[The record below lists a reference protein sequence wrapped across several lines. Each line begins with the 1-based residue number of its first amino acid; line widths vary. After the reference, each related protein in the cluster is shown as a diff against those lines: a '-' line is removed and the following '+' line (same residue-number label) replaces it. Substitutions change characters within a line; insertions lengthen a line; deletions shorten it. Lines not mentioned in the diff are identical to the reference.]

1 MPSSYTSSLRLT
13 LPATGE
19 LSGTWGT
26 TVNTGITE
34 LTDAAIAG
42 YLSIAMTDADYT
54 LTVASGATDQ
64 ARRMMLNMTGSLS
77 VARNVI
83 CPSVS
88 KLYVIKNSTTNG
100 FAITL
105 KTFAG
110 TGISVPN
117 GKTMFLLCNGT
128 DVVDAITNFSAL
140 TLGAALPATSGGT
153 GQSSYAVGDIVYA
166 DTTTTLSKLADVA
179 TGNSLISGG
188 VGVAP
193 SWGKIG
199 LTTHVSGTLPVANG
213 GTGITS
219 FGTGIATWLGTPSS
233 ANLAAAV
240 TDETGSGALVFG
252 TSPTITSASLVT
264 PALGTPA
271 SGNFSTGTFT
281 WPTFNQNTTGTAAGL
296 SVTLVATSGGTGQSS
311 YAVGDLLYA
320 STTTALSKLADV
332 ATGNSL
338 ISGGVGVAPSWG
350 KIGLTTHVS
359 GTLPVANGGTGIT
372 SFGTGVATWLGT
384 PSSANLAAA
393 VTDETGSGA
402 LVFGTS
408 PTITSASLVTPALGT
423 PASGNF
429 STGTFTWP
437 TFNQNTTGTAA
448 GLSATLVATSGGT
461 GQSSYA
467 IGDLLYASTSTALS
481 KLADVATGNSL
492 ISGGVGVAPSW
503 GKIGL
508 TTHVTGTLPVANG
521 GTGITSLGTGVATWL
536 GTPSSA
542 NLAAAVTDETGS
554 GALVFGTSP
563 TIASPT
569 ITGTA
574 SFVNLSYT
582 GTLTGGTGVINI
594 GTGQINKD
602 ASGNVGIGTAT
613 NTNASL
619 LTVNGTISETV
630 ASTQWLIASQY
641 DVGTAPNEIPL
652 NGFLGDLAFQNR
664 AAVSLGAVTA
674 TSVAATTITENA
686 FPVIS
691 QADIGNDP
699 NDLSLNYQLGDLA
712 FQNSSG
718 LVLSPPASAAPAGIG
733 QMVFELTSNTS
744 LTIRVKGSDGT
755 VRSVAL
761 TLA

>member
-1 MPSSYTSSLRLT
+1 MPSSYTTSLRLT

-34 LTDAAIAG
+34 LTDASIAG
-42 YLSIAMTDADYT
+42 YVSVAMTDADYT
-54 LTVASGATDQ
+54 LTVANGLTDE
-64 ARRMMLNMTGSLS
+64 ARRMMLNMTGTLTG
-77 VARNVI
+77 AKNVI
-83 CPSVS
+83 CPTAS
-88 KLYVIKNSTTNG
+88 KLYIIKNATTGG

-105 KTFAG
+105 KTTAG
-110 TGISVPN
+110 TGISIPN
-117 GKTMFLLCNGT
+117 GSSMLLMCDGT
-128 DVVDAITNFSAL
+128 NVIDAVTYYSSL

-153 GQSSYAVGDIVYA
+153 GQSSYAIGDILFA
-166 DTTTTLSKLADVA
+166 STSTALSKLADVA
-179 TGNSLISGG
+179 TGNAIISGG

-193 SWGKIG
+193 SYGKIG

-240 TDETGSGALVFG
+240 TDETGSGSLVFA
-252 TSPTITSASLVT
+252 TSPSLVT
-264 PALGTPA
+264 PLLGTPT

-311 YAVGDLLYA
+311 YAVGDILYA

-332 ATGNSL
+332 ATGNAL

-359 GTLPVANGGTGIT
+359 
-372 SFGTGVATWLGT
+372 
-384 PSSANLAAA
+384 
-393 VTDETGSGA
+393 
-402 LVFGTS
+402 
-408 PTITSASLVTPALGT
+408 
-423 PASGNF
+423 
-429 STGTFTWP
+429 
-437 TFNQNTTGTAA
+437 
-448 GLSATLVATSGGT
+448 
-461 GQSSYA
+461 
-467 IGDLLYASTSTALS
+467 
-481 KLADVATGNSL
+481 
-492 ISGGVGVAPSW
+492 
-503 GKIGL
+503 
-508 TTHVTGTLPVANG
+508 GTLPVANG

-563 TIASPT
+563 TLSSPT
-569 ITGTA
+569 ITGTGTA
-574 SFVNLSYT
+574 AFGNLSYT
-582 GTLTGGTGVINI
+582 GTLTGSTGVINI

-602 ASGNVGIGTAT
+602 ASGNVGIGTST
-613 NTNASL
+613 NTNSSL

-630 ASTQWLIASQY
+630 AATQWLIASQY

-652 NGFLGDLAFQNR
+652 VGYLGDLAFQNR
-664 AAVSLGAVTA
+664 AAVSLGTVVA
-674 TSVAATTITENA
+674 TSVSATTVTGTTVSGTTLTENA

-712 FQNSSG
+712 FQNSTG

-744 LTIRVKGSDGT
+744 LTIKVKGSDGT

>member
-1 MPSSYTSSLRLT
+1 MPSSFTPSLRLT

-19 LSGTWGT
+19 NSGTWGT
-26 TVNTGITE
+26 LVNTGITD
-34 LTDAAIAG
+34 LTDSAIAG
-42 YLSIAMTDADYT
+42 YVSIAMTDADYT
-54 LTVASGATDQ
+54 LTVANGLTDQ
-64 ARRMMLNMTGSLS
+64 ARRMMLNMTGTLS

-83 CPSVS
+83 CPTVS
-88 KLYVIKNSTTNG
+88 KLYVIKNATTGG

-105 KTFAG
+105 KTSAG
-110 TGISVPN
+110 TGISIPN
-117 GKTMFLLCNGT
+117 GSSMILMCNGT
-128 DVVDAITNFSAL
+128 DVVNAVTYFSSL
-140 TLGAALPATSGGT
+140 TLGTALPATSGGT
-153 GQSSYAVGDIVYA
+153 GQSSYAIGDILFA
-166 DTTTTLSKLADVA
+166 STSTALSKLADVA
-179 TGNSLISGG
+179 TGNALISGG

-193 SWGKIG
+193 SYGKIG

-240 TDETGSGALVFG
+240 TDETGSGSLVFA
-252 TSPTITSASLVT
+252 TSPSLVT
-264 PALGTPA
+264 PLLGTPT

-311 YAVGDLLYA
+311 YAVGDILYA

-332 ATGNSL
+332 ATGNAL

-372 SFGTGVATWLGT
+372 SFGSGVATWLGT

-408 PTITSASLVTPALGT
+408 PT
-423 PASGNF
+423 
-429 STGTFTWP
+429 
-437 TFNQNTTGTAA
+437 
-448 GLSATLVATSGGT
+448 LS
-461 GQSSYA
+461 
-467 IGDLLYASTSTALS
+467 
-481 KLADVATGNSL
+481 
-492 ISGGVGVAPSW
+492 
-503 GKIGL
+503 
-508 TTHVTGTLPVANG
+508 
-521 GTGITSLGTGVATWL
+521 
-536 GTPSSA
+536 
-542 NLAAAVTDETGS
+542 
-554 GALVFGTSP
+554 
-563 TIASPT
+563 SPT
-569 ITGTA
+569 ITGTGTA
-574 SFVNLSYT
+574 AFGNLSYT
-582 GTLTGGTGVINI
+582 GTLTGSTGVINI

-602 ASGNVGIGTAT
+602 ASGNVGIGTST

-630 ASTQWLIASQY
+630 AATQWLIASQY

-652 NGFLGDLAFQNR
+652 VGYLGDLAFQNR
-664 AAVSLGAVTA
+664 AAVSLGTVVA
-674 TSVAATTITENA
+674 TSVSATTVTGTTISGTTLTENT

-712 FQNSSG
+712 FQNSTG
-718 LVLSPPASAAPAGIG
+718 LVLSPPASAAPSGLG
-733 QMVFELTSNTS
+733 QMVFELTSDTS
-744 LTIRVKGSDGT
+744 LTIKVKGSDGT
-755 VRSVAL
+755 VRSVVL